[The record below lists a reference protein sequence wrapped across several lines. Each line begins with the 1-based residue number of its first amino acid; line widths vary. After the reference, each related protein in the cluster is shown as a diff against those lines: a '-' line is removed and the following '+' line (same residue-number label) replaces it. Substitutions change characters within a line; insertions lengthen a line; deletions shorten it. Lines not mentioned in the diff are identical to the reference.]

1 MLLCTYMTVAAVPP
15 IATVFEL
22 PPVVVS
28 TVIKLICIVTGVD
41 PPRIGIW
48 AFNGAVIYNASEAT
62 GFNISREISN
72 TDYGTYTCSISNEF
86 GSSSRAIE
94 VLQAGIY
101 IYIYIL
107 YAIVSR

>member
-1 MLLCTYMTVAAVPP
+1 MTVAAVPP
-15 IATVFEL
+15 IATVIEL

-28 TVIKLICIVTGVD
+28 TVIELICIVTGVD
-41 PPRIGIW
+41 PPRIGTW

-72 TDYGTYTCSISNEF
+72 TDYGTYICSVSNEF

-94 VLQAGIY
+94 ILQAGIY
-101 IYIYIL
+101 NIYIYI
-107 YAIVSR
+107 YAIVSK